1 MEFSKKI
8 WVGYLEYEPDSIAS
22 MGALSLPKLWMWSAE
37 LTSKGEI
44 KQLRM
49 EATEGEKM
57 EEWGGHA
64 VLLHFLQL
72 FAVKGGGKARE
83 AGMGMAEEGRGPFA
97 ELRMCKACNIREVL
111 S

>member
-22 MGALSLPKLWMWSAE
+22 MGGLSLPKLWMWSAE
-37 LTSKGEI
+37 LTWKGEI

-57 EEWGGHA
+57 EEWGGVMQCCSISYSCSQSRVEEKQEKQA
-64 VLLHFLQL
+64 WVWLKREGDLLQ
-72 FAVKGGGKARE
+72 
-83 AGMGMAEEGRGPFA
+83 
-97 ELRMCKACNIREVL
+97 

>member
-22 MGALSLPKLWMWSAE
+22 MGGLSLPKLWMWSAE
-37 LTSKGEI
+37 LTWKGEI

-57 EEWGGHA
+57 EEWGGSCSAAPFLTA
-64 VLLHFLQL
+64 VRSQGWKKSKRSRH
-72 FAVKGGGKARE
+72 GYG
-83 AGMGMAEEGRGPFA
+83 
-97 ELRMCKACNIREVL
+97 
-111 S
+111 